1 MSRLE
6 QFKSKVA
13 AVKVEIHQPKKRN
26 DKFARMELEWT
37 AQAAQAANCPCCVVL
52 AVIQFLI
59 WDKKSLTISL
69 PNAMLQRFGVSRWV
83 KYRVLRDLER
93 AGHIRLGR
101 QGKRSLTITVLMKR
115 GV

>member
-1 MSRLE
+1 MSRLD
-6 QFKSKVA
+6 QFKSKEVA
-13 AVKVEIHQPKKRN
+13 IKAKIRQPQKRSE
-26 DKFARMELEWT
+26 KFARMELEWT

-52 AVIQFLI
+52 TVIQFLI

-101 QGKRSLTITVLMKR
+101 QGKRSLTITVLMKG